1 MIIPGGRKT
10 VSVILSKM
18 KPNGSEQMGEM
29 KPEES
34 MGEDGSLKTIA
45 DDIMMAFQNKSSHDL
60 MTALKAFMKEIQ
72 NQDMAQD
79 EDMMG

>member
-18 KPNGSEQMGEM
+18 KPNGTEQMGETR
-29 KPEES
+29 PEEEMNGS
-34 MGEDGSLKTIA
+34 DGSLKAIA
-45 DDIMMAFQNKSSHDL
+45 DDIMMAFQSKSSHDL

-72 NQDMAQD
+72 NQDLD
-79 EDMMG
+79 DDMTG